1 MPQTIHDR
9 VIALA
14 GLFQVAALVHETAHH
29 GRADSQDVTTCL
41 ASVLKI
47 DAASSADVYGGL
59 PNLKSG
65 LRVVIRHLRNP
76 QNIQMTRY
84 VISLLVLERKLA
96 RKPAMLGK
104 IREGIEAIIDKL
116 AYFPLTH
123 DNTIAALADIYSA
136 TISTLTPRIMV
147 NGNPSYLTHP
157 DIANRIRALLLA
169 GIRAAILWRQSGG
182 RRLTLLFQRKALLRE
197 AERMLADVE

>member
-14 GLFQVAALVHETAHH
+14 GLFQAAALVHETAHH
-29 GRADSQDVTTCL
+29 GRADSQDVATCL

-47 DAASSADVYGGL
+47 DAASSDDVYGGL

-96 RKPAMLGK
+96 TKPAMLGR

-116 AYFPLTH
+116 TYFPLTH

-147 NGNPSYLTHP
+147 NGNPSYLTNP

>member
-29 GRADSQDVTTCL
+29 GRADAQDVATCL

-47 DAASSADVYGGL
+47 DAASSAAVYDGL

-65 LRVVIRHLRNP
+65 LRVAIRHLRNP
-76 QNIQMTRY
+76 QNIQITRY

-96 RKPAMLGK
+96 RKAAMLGR

-182 RRLTLLFQRKALLRE
+182 RRLTLLFQRKALLQE
-197 AERMLADVE
+197 AERMLAEVE